1 MRIFFTF
8 DIMNDHYIKINKCI
22 HSSKTTAQFE
32 SCEKL
37 ISNFENL
44 FHTKKGQ
51 DSQYA
56 KKLVKNLIHDLSFAK
71 EKLLR

>member
-1 MRIFFTF
+1 MKIFFTF
-8 DIMNDHYIKINKCI
+8 NIMNDHYIKINKCI

-37 ISNFENL
+37 ISNFKNL
-44 FHTKKGQ
+44 FLTKKGKNCN
-51 DSQYA
+51 YT

-71 EKLLR
+71 EKLL

>member
-8 DIMNDHYIKINKCI
+8 DIINDHYIKINKCI

-44 FHTKKGQ
+44 FLIKKGK
-51 DSQYA
+51 YT

>member
-44 FHTKKGQ
+44 FLIKK
-51 DSQYA
+51 SKYA